1 MIKDIKILG
10 VIIFIS
16 LILFGYTFTFD
27 EVPEILAQG
36 MQPTMM
42 PRLIFSL
49 IIFLCFFQIY
59 QNKSLKSKNKDIIKR
74 NAFITFGYT
83 LFIVLIADKLGF
95 LISVFLFTLIT
106 PILWQRKDY
115 VKITLYSLCMTIF
128 VFVFFTLILQLKFP
142 QGILEDF
149 IIRNFY

>member
-10 VIIFIS
+10 VIILIS

-59 QNKSLKSKNKDIIKR
+59 QNKSLKSENKNIIKR

-115 VKITLYSLCMTIF
+115 VKITLYSLSMTIF
-128 VFVFFTLILQLKFP
+128 VFVFFTLVLQLKFP

>member
-59 QNKSLKSKNKDIIKR
+59 QNKSLKSENKNIIKR

-115 VKITLYSLCMTIF
+115 VKITLYSFCMTIF
-128 VFVFFTLILQLKFP
+128 VFVFFTLVLQLKFP

>member
-59 QNKSLKSKNKDIIKR
+59 QNKSLKSENKNIIKR

-106 PILWQRKDY
+106 PILWQRTDY

-128 VFVFFTLILQLKFP
+128 VFVFFTLVLQLKFP

>member
-59 QNKSLKSKNKDIIKR
+59 QNKSLKSENKDIIKR
-74 NAFITFGYT
+74 NAFITFGFT

-115 VKITLYSLCMTIF
+115 LKITLYSLCMTIF
-128 VFVFFTLILQLKFP
+128 VFVFFTLVLQLKFP

>member
-59 QNKSLKSKNKDIIKR
+59 QNKSLKSENKDTIKR

-115 VKITLYSLCMTIF
+115 LKITLYSLCMTIF
-128 VFVFFTLILQLKFP
+128 VFVFFTLVLQLKFP

>member
-59 QNKSLKSKNKDIIKR
+59 QNKSLKSENKDVIKR

-115 VKITLYSLCMTIF
+115 LKITLYSLCMTIF
-128 VFVFFTLILQLKFP
+128 VFVFFTLVLQLKFP

>member
-1 MIKDIKILG
+1 MIKDIKILS
-10 VIIFIS
+10 VIITIT
-16 LILFGYTFTFD
+16 ILLYIYTFSFD

-49 IIFLCFFQIY
+49 IIFLSVFQLV
-59 QNKSLKSKNKDIIKR
+59 QNKKLKSETKELIRR

-95 LISVFLFTLIT
+95 FISIFLYTLVM

-115 VKITLYSLCMTIF
+115 IKIFFYSLVISIF
-128 VFVFFTLILQLKFP
+128 VFVFFTLVLQLKFP
-142 QGILEDF
+142 QGILEEF

>member
-1 MIKDIKILG
+1 MIKDIKILS

-59 QNKSLKSKNKDIIKR
+59 QNKSQKSENKDVIKR

-106 PILWQRKDY
+106 PILWERKDY
-115 VKITLYSLCMTIF
+115 LKITLFSLCMTIF
-128 VFVFFTLILQLKFP
+128 VFVFFTLVLQLKFP

>member
-1 MIKDIKILG
+1 MIKDIKILC

-59 QNKSLKSKNKDIIKR
+59 QNKSLKSENKDIIKR

-115 VKITLYSLCMTIF
+115 LKITLYSLCMTIF
-128 VFVFFTLILQLKFP
+128 VFVFFTLVLQLKFP

>member
-59 QNKSLKSKNKDIIKR
+59 QNKSLKSENKNIIKR

-115 VKITLYSLCMTIF
+115 VKITLYSLSMTIF
-128 VFVFFTLILQLKFP
+128 VFVFFTLVLQLKFP
-142 QGILEDF
+142 QGVLEDF

>member
-1 MIKDIKILG
+1 MIKDIKILS

-59 QNKSLKSKNKDIIKR
+59 QNKSLKSENKDIIKR

-115 VKITLYSLCMTIF
+115 VKITLYSFCMTIF
-128 VFVFFTLILQLKFP
+128 VFVFFTLVLQLKFP

>member
-59 QNKSLKSKNKDIIKR
+59 QNKSLKSENKNIIKR

-115 VKITLYSLCMTIF
+115 VKITLYSLCMTMF
-128 VFVFFTLILQLKFP
+128 VFIFFTLVLQLKFP

-149 IIRNFY
+149 IVNNFY

>member
-1 MIKDIKILG
+1 MIKDIKILS

-59 QNKSLKSKNKDIIKR
+59 QNKSLKSENKDIIKR
-74 NAFITFGYT
+74 NAFITFAYT

-115 VKITLYSLCMTIF
+115 VKITLYSLSMTIF

>member
-1 MIKDIKILG
+1 MIKDIKILS
-10 VIIFIS
+10 VIIIIS
-16 LILFGYTFTFD
+16 VALFAYTFTFD

-49 IIFLCFFQIY
+49 IIFLSVFQLV
-59 QNKSLKSKNKDIIKR
+59 QNKKLKPETKELIRR

-95 LISVFLFTLIT
+95 FISIFLYTLVM

-115 VKITLYSLCMTIF
+115 IKIFFYSLVISIF
-128 VFVFFTLILQLKFP
+128 VFVFFTLVLQLKFP
-142 QGILEDF
+142 QGILEEF

>member
-1 MIKDIKILG
+1 MIKDIKILS

-16 LILFGYTFTFD
+16 FILFGYTFTFD

-59 QNKSLKSKNKDIIKR
+59 QNKSLKSQNKDIIKR
-74 NAFITFGYT
+74 NAFVTFAYT

-115 VKITLYSLCMTIF
+115 VKITLYSFSMTIF

>member
-1 MIKDIKILG
+1 MIKDIKILS
-10 VIIFIS
+10 VIIIIS
-16 LILFGYTFTFD
+16 VALFAYTFTFD

-49 IIFLCFFQIY
+49 IIFLYVFQLV
-59 QNKSLKSKNKDIIKR
+59 QNKKLKSETKELIRR

-95 LISVFLFTLIT
+95 FISIFLYTLVM

-115 VKITLYSLCMTIF
+115 IKIFFYSLVISIF
-128 VFVFFTLILQLKFP
+128 VFVFFTLVLQLKFP
-142 QGILEDF
+142 QGILEEF

>member
-59 QNKSLKSKNKDIIKR
+59 QNKSLKSENKNIIKG

-115 VKITLYSLCMTIF
+115 LKITLYSLCMTIF
-128 VFVFFTLILQLKFP
+128 VFVFFTLVLQLKFP

>member
-1 MIKDIKILG
+1 MIKDIKILS
-10 VIIFIS
+10 VIIIIS
-16 LILFGYTFTFD
+16 AALFAYTFTFD

-49 IIFLCFFQIY
+49 IIFLSVFQLV
-59 QNKSLKSKNKDIIKR
+59 QNKKLKSETKELIRR

-95 LISVFLFTLIT
+95 FISIFLYTLVM

-115 VKITLYSLCMTIF
+115 IKIFFYSLVISIF
-128 VFVFFTLILQLKFP
+128 VFVFFTLVLQLKFP
-142 QGILEDF
+142 QGILEEF

>member
-59 QNKSLKSKNKDIIKR
+59 QNKSLKSENKDIIKR
-74 NAFITFGYT
+74 NAFITFAYT

-115 VKITLYSLCMTIF
+115 IKITLYSFSMTIF

-142 QGILEDF
+142 QGVLEDF

>member
-59 QNKSLKSKNKDIIKR
+59 QNKSLKSENKNIIKR

-128 VFVFFTLILQLKFP
+128 VFVFFTLVLQLKFP

-149 IIRNFY
+149 IISNFY

>member
-1 MIKDIKILG
+1 MIKDIKILS

-59 QNKSLKSKNKDIIKR
+59 QNKSLKSENKDIIKT
-74 NAFITFGYT
+74 NAFVTFGYT

-115 VKITLYSLCMTIF
+115 VKITLYSLCMTVF
-128 VFVFFTLILQLKFP
+128 VFVFFTLVLQLKFP

>member
-59 QNKSLKSKNKDIIKR
+59 QNKSLKSENKDIIKR

-115 VKITLYSLCMTIF
+115 LKITLYSLCMTIF
-128 VFVFFTLILQLKFP
+128 VFV
-142 QGILEDF
+142 
-149 IIRNFY
+149 

>member
-59 QNKSLKSKNKDIIKR
+59 QNRSLKSENKDIIKR

-128 VFVFFTLILQLKFP
+128 VFVFFTLVLQLKFP

>member
-42 PRLIFSL
+42 PRLIFSV

-59 QNKSLKSKNKDIIKR
+59 QNKSLKSENKDIIKR

-115 VKITLYSLCMTIF
+115 LKITLYSLCMTIF

>member
-59 QNKSLKSKNKDIIKR
+59 QNRSLKSENKDIIKR

-115 VKITLYSLCMTIF
+115 VKITLYSFCMTIF
-128 VFVFFTLILQLKFP
+128 VFVFFTLVLQLKFP

>member
-59 QNKSLKSKNKDIIKR
+59 QNKSLKSENKDIIKR

-115 VKITLYSLCMTIF
+115 LKITLYSLCMTIF
-128 VFVFFTLILQLKFP
+128 VFVFFTLVLQLKFP
-142 QGILEDF
+142 QGILEDS

>member
-59 QNKSLKSKNKDIIKR
+59 QNKSLKSENKNIIKR

-106 PILWQRKDY
+106 PILAKKRLC
-115 VKITLYSLCMTIF
+115 KITLYSLCMTIF
-128 VFVFFTLILQLKFP
+128 VFVFFT
-142 QGILEDF
+142 
-149 IIRNFY
+149 

>member
-59 QNKSLKSKNKDIIKR
+59 QNKSLKSENKDIIKR

-115 VKITLYSLCMTIF
+115 VKITLYSFCMTIF
-128 VFVFFTLILQLKFP
+128 VFVFFTLVLQLKFP

>member
-1 MIKDIKILG
+1 MIKDIKILSI
-10 VIIFIS
+10 IIFIS

-59 QNKSLKSKNKDIIKR
+59 QNKSLKSENKNIIKR

-106 PILWQRKDY
+106 PILWQRTDY

-128 VFVFFTLILQLKFP
+128 VFVFFTLVLQLKFP

>member
-42 PRLIFSL
+42 PRLILSL

-59 QNKSLKSKNKDIIKR
+59 QNKSLKSENKNIIKR

-128 VFVFFTLILQLKFP
+128 VFVFFTLVLQLKFP

>member
-59 QNKSLKSKNKDIIKR
+59 QNKSLRSENKDIIKR

-115 VKITLYSLCMTIF
+115 LKITLYSLCMTIF
-128 VFVFFTLILQLKFP
+128 VFVFFTLVLQLKFP

>member
-59 QNKSLKSKNKDIIKR
+59 QNKSLKSENKNIIKR

-95 LISVFLFTLIT
+95 LISIFLFTLIT

-128 VFVFFTLILQLKFP
+128 VFVFFTLVLQLKFT

>member
-10 VIIFIS
+10 VIVFIS

-59 QNKSLKSKNKDIIKR
+59 QNKSLKSENKDIIKR

-115 VKITLYSLCMTIF
+115 LKITLYSLCMTIF
-128 VFVFFTLILQLKFP
+128 VFVFFTLVLQLKFP